1 MIHILITH
9 TDGALNFSVHNS
21 SEEAFRQIQKDVTH
35 ITSGEVLG
43 TEYANSLELSNAIS
57 ESAYDLS
64 WTISPAF
71 HSADVLLCEADGH
84 AVHAETAVI
93 TNVGDPLVAEIHV

>member
-9 TDGALNFSVHNS
+9 TDGVLDFSLHNS
-21 SEEAFRQIQKDVTH
+21 SEEAFRQIQQDVTH
-35 ITSGEVLG
+35 ITGGEVLG

-57 ESAYDLS
+57 ESVYDLS

-71 HSADVLLCEADGH
+71 HPADVLLCEADGH
-84 AVHAETAVI
+84 AVHAETAVVSSI
-93 TNVGDPLVAEIHV
+93 GNPLVAEIHV